1 MERPPARD
9 HAIWRRYCNGGSCVE
24 VAMLDGRVWVRGS
37 QDASGAVLPFS
48 VDEWSDFIRGVKDG
62 HFDLE
67 RLAPGA

>member
-1 MERPPARD
+1 MTRSPALD
-9 HAIWRRYCNGGSCVE
+9 HAFWHSCNGGNCVE
-24 VAMLDGRVWVRGS
+24 VAVLDGKVWVRGS

-62 HFDLE
+62 QFDLE